1 MTLINTFDLDH
12 DMKTCLCLLAVVSY
26 SYAFGFHGKYHHLST
41 TTSKRSHRL
50 ITKSRLFSSIGSRE
64 EGAENFNTR
73 PNIIISNASS
83 LSQKL
88 SYFPKKIVQVSKI
101 YYYLFRS
108 VFIIIYTYL
117 LYDIIL
123 ERRSTFCC
131 LCILYCPRFDFVSSW
146 I

>member
-1 MTLINTFDLDH
+1 
-12 DMKTCLCLLAVVSY
+12 MKTCLCLLAVVSY
-26 SYAFGFHGKYHHLST
+26 SYAFGFHGKYHLPST
-41 TTSKRSHRL
+41 ASKRSHRL
-50 ITKSRLFSSIGSRE
+50 ISKSRLFSSIGSI

-73 PNIIISNASS
+73 PNIIISNTSS